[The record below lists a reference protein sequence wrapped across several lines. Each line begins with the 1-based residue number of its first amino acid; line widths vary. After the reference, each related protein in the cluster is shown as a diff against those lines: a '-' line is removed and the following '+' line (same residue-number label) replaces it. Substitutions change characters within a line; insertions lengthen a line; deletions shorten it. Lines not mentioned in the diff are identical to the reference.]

1 MINRREFL
9 EAAAMSALPAR
20 ASATQRM
27 DRAQRRASTP
37 ALHTI
42 VVDSRH
48 AEARSLALAAYV
60 AGNFTTP

>member
-1 MINRREFL
+1 
-9 EAAAMSALPAR
+9 MSALPAR